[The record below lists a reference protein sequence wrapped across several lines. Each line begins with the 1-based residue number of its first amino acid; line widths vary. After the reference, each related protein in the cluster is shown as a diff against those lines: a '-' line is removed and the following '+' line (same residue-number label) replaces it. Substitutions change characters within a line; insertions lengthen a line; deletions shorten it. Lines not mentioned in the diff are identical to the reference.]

1 MKIGVDIM
9 GGDHAPEATT
19 MGVIQAIGKIPEH
32 ARLVLIGNE
41 QKILEIFKREGVD
54 RAKVDIVPSKD
65 DIKTDDNPTK
75 ALTLKPESSISK
87 GFSMLS
93 SGKLDAFLS
102 VGNTGAMM
110 VGSLFSVKAIEGVI
124 RPAILSVLP
133 KENGGYGVILD
144 VGSNADC
151 KPDVLYQYGLLGSI
165 LAQHVF
171 HVENP
176 KVGLLNIGE
185 EEKKGNLL
193 TQAAYTLMKESK
205 DFNFVGNVEGRD
217 LYNDRADVIVC
228 DGFTGN
234 VVLKQSESF
243 YELLKTRGI
252 SDEFFDR
259 FNYEQFGGT
268 PILGINSTVMIGHG
282 DSNANTMKNMIVFT
296 EEVVE
301 ADIPNKIRQAFQ

>member
-9 GGDHAPEATT
+9 GGDNAPEATT
-19 MGVIQAIGKIPEH
+19 MGAIQAIEKIPDH

-41 QKILEIFKREGVD
+41 QKILEIFKRERAD
-54 RAKVDIVPSKD
+54 TAKVDIVASKD

-87 GFSMLS
+87 GFAMLN

-151 KPDVLYQYGLLGSI
+151 KPDVLYQYGILGSI
-165 LAQHVF
+165 LAKHVF
-171 HVENP
+171 HIENP

-193 TQAAYTLMKESK
+193 TQAVYPLMKDGK

-217 LYNDRADVIVC
+217 LYNDRADVIIC

-243 YELLKTRGI
+243 YELLKKRGI

-259 FNYEQFGGT
+259 FNYERFGGT

>member
-9 GGDHAPEATT
+9 GGDHAPLATT
-19 MGVIQAIGKIPEH
+19 LGAIQAIGEIPEY
-32 ARLVLIGNE
+32 ARLVLIGDE
-41 QKILEIFKREGVD
+41 QRILEIFKREGVD
-54 RAKVDIVPSKD
+54 PSKVDIVGSKD

-75 ALTLKPESSISK
+75 ALTLRPDSSISK
-87 GFSMLS
+87 GFAMLS
-93 SGKLDAFLS
+93 SGDLDAFLS
-102 VGNTGAMM
+102 SGNTGAMM
-110 VGSLFSVKAIEGVI
+110 VGSLFSVKAISGVL

-133 KENGGYGVILD
+133 KESGGYGVILD

-151 KPDVLYQYGLLGSI
+151 KPDVLYQYGILGSL

-193 TQAAYTLMKESK
+193 TQAVFPLMKESK

-243 YELLKTRGI
+243 YELIKKRGFK
-252 SDEFFDR
+252 DEFFDR

-282 DSNANTMKNMIVFT
+282 DSDANTIKNMIVFT

-301 ADIPNKIRQAFQ
+301 ADLPNKIREVFQ

>member
-19 MGVIQAIGKIPEH
+19 LGAIQAIGKIPDH
-32 ARLVLIGNE
+32 ARLVLIGDE
-41 QKILEIFKREGVD
+41 KRILEIFEREGAD
-54 RAKVDIVPSKD
+54 HSKVDIVASKD

-87 GFSMLS
+87 GFAMLT
-93 SGKLDAFLS
+93 SGDLDAFLS
-102 VGNTGAMM
+102 SGNTGAMM
-110 VGSLFSVKAIEGVI
+110 VGALFSVKAIAGII
-124 RPAILSVLP
+124 RPGILSVLP
-133 KENGGYGVILD
+133 KESGGYGVILD

-151 KPDVLYQYGLLGSI
+151 KPDVLYQYAILGSL
-165 LAQHVF
+165 LAEHVF

-193 TQAAYTLMKESK
+193 TQAVYPLMKETK
-205 DFNFVGNVEGRD
+205 DFNFIGNVEGRD

-243 YELLKTRGI
+243 YELIKKRGFK
-252 SDEFFDR
+252 DEFFDR

-282 DSNANTMKNMIVFT
+282 DSNANTIKNMIVFT

-301 ADIPNKIRQAFQ
+301 ADLPNKIRQVFQ

>member
-9 GGDHAPEATT
+9 GGDHAPEAATL
-19 MGVIQAIGKIPEH
+19 GAIQAIAKIPEH
-32 ARLVLIGNE
+32 ARLVLIGDE
-41 QKILEIFKREGVD
+41 QKILEIFEREGAD
-54 RAKVDIVPSKD
+54 PEKVDIVVSND
-65 DIKTDDNPTK
+65 DINMEDNPTK
-75 ALTLKPESSISK
+75 ALTLKPESSISI
-87 GFSMLS
+87 GFAMLN

-102 VGNTGAMM
+102 AGNTGAMM
-110 VGSLFSVKAIEGVI
+110 VGSLFSVKAITGVL
-124 RPAILSVLP
+124 RPAIVSVLP
-133 KENGGYGVILD
+133 KESGGYGVILD

-151 KPDVLYQYGLLGSI
+151 KPDVLYQYGILGS
-165 LAQHVF
+165 LLSQHVF
-171 HVENP
+171 HIKEP

-193 TQAAYTLMKESK
+193 TQAVYPLMKGTK
-205 DFNFVGNVEGRD
+205 DFNFVGNIEGRD
-217 LYNDRADVIVC
+217 LYSDKADVIVC

-234 VVLKQSESF
+234 VVLKQSEAF
-243 YELLKTRGI
+243 YELINKRGL
-252 SDEFFDR
+252 SDEFFER

-282 DSNANTMKNMIVFT
+282 DSDANTMKNMIVFT